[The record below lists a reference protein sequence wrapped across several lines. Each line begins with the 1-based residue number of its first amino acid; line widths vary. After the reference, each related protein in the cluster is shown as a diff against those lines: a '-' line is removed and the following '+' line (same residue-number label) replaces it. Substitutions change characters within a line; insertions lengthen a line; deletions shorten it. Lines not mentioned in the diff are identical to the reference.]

1 MASKLFS
8 IPLLGRGTSDVESLA
23 SYIHRMA
30 YEHGIGVGELFRFCS
45 RNMPAE
51 LNNKFAV
58 ANYYIDVGEII
69 RVNDTSDMLLEVF
82 ENMTGQ
88 NLRAGSLTWMRHI
101 ITRMRGEIYP
111 GFRWCPECFSEM
123 EALDEPTYFKLI
135 WNFESVSHCLVHR
148 TELIKNCE
156 HCGSDQST
164 YRKRAPMSVCQ
175 ECGQPLSKRKK
186 RLTSTE
192 LQPSWIGTGTDIAY
206 LLRDISREGSDD
218 FCPEK
223 IRMSLSKVFDHYWDS
238 DNEQQIY
245 RLLGRDRLLAFIHR
259 QRPISF
265 RPARIISHKLGISLF
280 TLLSG
285 NAEYSSSV
293 LDAKWFCNLPPGYLE
308 STKKRRNDHM
318 KIINK
323 IAKVTKQSENPLSLK
338 ELAKKVDVSVG
349 YLEYRHP
356 VLVANIVSE
365 HKKFIAQE
373 KQKKIQVATAK
384 ALEQFARIEE
394 SKINSMKEQVAKNIH
409 QETGLS
415 KTIVKNAVE
424 AAYKANYLN

>member
-1 MASKLFS
+1 MFKKLPS
-8 IPLLGRGTSDVESLA
+8 A
-23 SYIHRMA
+23 
-30 YEHGIGVGELFRFCS
+30 
-45 RNMPAE
+45 
-51 LNNKFAV
+51 LNL
-58 ANYYIDVGEII
+58 
-69 RVNDTSDMLLEVF
+69 SVF
-82 ENMTGQ
+82 N
-88 NLRAGSLTWMRHI
+88 
-101 ITRMRGEIYP
+101 
-111 GFRWCPECFSEM
+111 
-123 EALDEPTYFKLI
+123 
-135 WNFESVSHCLVHR
+135 
-148 TELIKNCE
+148 
-156 HCGSDQST
+156 
-164 YRKRAPMSVCQ
+164 
-175 ECGQPLSKRKK
+175 
-186 RLTSTE
+186 
-192 LQPSWIGTGTDIAY
+192 
-206 LLRDISREGSDD
+206 
-218 FCPEK
+218 
-223 IRMSLSKVFDHYWDS
+223 WDS

-285 NAEYSSSV
+285 NAEYSSSI

-308 STKKRRNDHM
+308 STKKRRNDHV
-318 KIINK
+318 KIIHK
-323 IAKVTKQSENPLSLK
+323 ITKVTKQSDNPLSLK

-424 AAYKANYLN
+424 AACKANYLN